1 MILVTGGC
9 SFSDV
14 SSSYTTWPTW
24 LQQRLNLADTQ
35 HHATGIGA
43 VGNGIIS
50 RQILFKVQELLK
62 NGTTPEEI
70 LVGIMWSGCDRHEI
84 YKSKRILFKEN
95 IDYWAENPVHMPKN
109 DTGSWIVL
117 AHHWKHVFNKPY
129 YKIAYDDIYS
139 IIQSLEHV
147 LRVQNFL
154 EKHNIKYFMSTYMD
168 KKVSLGLG
176 RTDKPVVE
184 AMIEMIDWDKF
195 LPVDGEYEW
204 CKEYC
209 YWEPEDKNDQHPP
222 SYQHMEF
229 VDNIILPYVKDMLGT
244 LPK

>member
-1 MILVTGGC
+1 
-9 SFSDV
+9 
-14 SSSYTTWPTW
+14 
-24 LQQRLNLADTQ
+24 
-35 HHATGIGA
+35 
-43 VGNGIIS
+43 
-50 RQILFKVQELLK
+50 
-62 NGTTPEEI
+62 
-70 LVGIMWSGCDRHEI
+70 
-84 YKSKRILFKEN
+84 
-95 IDYWAENPVHMPKN
+95 MPKN